1 MVTTKA
7 PRAGGQL
14 VLDAK
19 TAADLMTPNP
29 ISFNA
34 SMTVSEAAAF
44 LTEREIS
51 AAPVIDVAGRP
62 IGVLSRT
69 DLVRYAQAPGK
80 HVVACAE
87 FYEKAELGPPA
98 AAPESALGGIGRGAA
113 PAIAIEPTDKTPITE
128 IMTPTVLSV
137 TPETPALEAVA
148 ELLAMKIH
156 RLFVQDASGILVGVV
171 SVFDVL
177 RRLKKR

>member
-1 MVTTKA
+1 MLTTKQ
-7 PRAGGQL
+7 PRVSGQL
-14 VLDAK
+14 ALDAK

-29 ISFNA
+29 ISFND
-34 SMTVSEAAAF
+34 SITVHEAAAF
-44 LTEREIS
+44 FTEREIS

-80 HVVACAE
+80 HVVPCKD

-98 AAPESALGGIGRGAA
+98 KEPIAASFSIKPGDR
-113 PAIAIEPTDKTPITE
+113 TPITD

-137 TPETPALEAVA
+137 APDTPALEVVA
-148 ELLAMKIH
+148 QLLAMKVH
-156 RLFVQDASGILVGVV
+156 RLFVQDAGGALVGVV